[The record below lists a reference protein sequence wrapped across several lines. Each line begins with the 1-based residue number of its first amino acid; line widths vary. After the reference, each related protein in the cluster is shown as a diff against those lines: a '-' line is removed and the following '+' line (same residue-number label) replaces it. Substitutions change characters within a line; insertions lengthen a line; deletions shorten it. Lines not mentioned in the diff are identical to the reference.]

1 MLLWMEYQT
10 GNFQRIMKLIW
21 IHGQWEL
28 WKLFLQLQSKCVL
41 IRKSN
46 QVYFNFKALFSRQM
60 SNYEFDKFGSTLV
73 LKLSFVRFY
82 FQIYR
87 KQRVGP
93 TWWSGGE
100 SMYWQVELLLSVSM
114 SMCESWVKGHLCNAM
129 VQGLML
135 DLMRV
140 TEFRTNRY
148 WLLKTYR
155 KCMNLIF
162 YFLHDND

>member
-60 SNYEFDKFGSTLV
+60 SNYEFHKFGSTLV

-87 KQRVGP
+87 KQRVGQ

-100 SMYWQVELLLSVSM
+100 SMHWQVELLLSVSM
-114 SMCESWVKGHLCNAM
+114 SMCESRVICAM
-129 VQGLML
+129 QWFKVLLFDLML
-135 DLMRV
+135 FFKTRRI
-140 TEFRTNRY
+140 TEFEQTVIGY
-148 WLLKTYR
+148 WKHTG
-155 KCMNLIF
+155 NVWI
-162 YFLHDND
+162 